1 MTTVLHLDASA
12 RPGLAGTHAH
22 GSHTRALTHRF
33 VERWRAAR
41 PGDHVIVRDVG
52 ATPPAPVTADWVAAA
67 FTTSHERTP
76 EQRATLAES
85 DRLVDELR
93 RADVLVLGVPMYNF
107 GPPAAFKAWIDQIVR
122 IGETFDY
129 DPTRADS
136 PYIPLLA
143 DRPRRTVLLSARG
156 GNGFDA
162 GGEMAHMN
170 HLDPAVV
177 TALGFLGVKPVQ
189 GIAVEHQEHGGE
201 LLAASVA
208 QAQAR
213 VDALVDGWLIE
224 LTRAEQAATVEAG
237 QDALAPA

>member
-52 ATPPAPVTADWVAAA
+52 AAPPAPVTADWVAAA
-67 FTTSHERTP
+67 FTAPHERTP

-85 DRLVDELR
+85 DQLIDELR

-122 IGETFDY
+122 IGETFNF

-136 PYIPLLA
+136 PYVPLLA
-143 DRPRRTVLLSARG
+143 DRPRRTVLISARG

-170 HLDPAVV
+170 HLDPAVA
-177 TALGFLGVKPVQ
+177 TALGFLGIE
-189 GIAVEHQEHGGE
+189 GLSHIAVEHQEHGGDE
-201 LLAASVA
+201 LAASVA

-213 VDALVDGWLIE
+213 ADGLADRWL
-224 LTRAEQAATVEAG
+224 Q
-237 QDALAPA
+237 ALATAPAVGSTARPALQPA